1 MAEVHEGRVCVLG
14 AGGPIGSSIA
24 GPLAERYTL
33 RLVDHLSE
41 AEIRDRPLMTGAPPH
56 PHLDPPHEWV
66 RADVTDYDSVGAAVA
81 GCDAVI
87 NLTVNRTD
95 TAAAFRV
102 NPGGTWNVL
111 RACVEHGVRRVI
123 TTGPVNVAGS
133 SFEGDDRYEFDLA
146 EGAPFRPGSDLYALT
161 KHLSYEI
168 ADAFARE
175 YDLDVMTFLVSR
187 LRPHDAYDGRDGD
200 VVIPFST
207 AWSDL
212 ASAFLAGLRAPRPEH
227 PNERFFICADLP
239 MGKYRSDKARRLLGW
254 ESEHRFEDFTRMSG
268 RTRLDPRKETST

>member
-1 MAEVHEGRVCVLG
+1 MAEVREGLVCVLG

-24 GPLAERYTL
+24 GLLAEHYTL
-33 RLVDHLSE
+33 RLADVLSE
-41 AEIRDRPLMTGAPPH
+41 NEIRGRPLMTGAPPH
-56 PHLDPPHEWV
+56 PPLEAPHEWV
-66 RADVTDYDSVGAAVA
+66 NADVTDYDEVAAAVTGCA
-81 GCDAVI
+81 GVI
-87 NLTVNRTD
+87 NLTVNRTE
-95 TAAAFRV
+95 TEAAFRV
-102 NPGGTWNVL
+102 NPGGMWNVL
-111 RACVEHGVRRVI
+111 RACVEQRVSRVI
-123 TTGPVNVAGS
+123 QTGPVNVAGM
-133 SFEGDDRYEFDLA
+133 SFEGDHRYEFDLD

-175 YDLDVMTFLVSR
+175 HDLDVMTFLVSR

-212 ASAFLAGLRAPRPEH
+212 ASAFLAGLRAPRLER

-239 MGKYRSDKARRLLGW
+239 MGKYRPDKARRLLGW
-254 ESEHRFEDFTRMSG
+254 EAEHRFEDFTRRSG
-268 RTRLDPRKETST
+268 RRRPGRRPQP